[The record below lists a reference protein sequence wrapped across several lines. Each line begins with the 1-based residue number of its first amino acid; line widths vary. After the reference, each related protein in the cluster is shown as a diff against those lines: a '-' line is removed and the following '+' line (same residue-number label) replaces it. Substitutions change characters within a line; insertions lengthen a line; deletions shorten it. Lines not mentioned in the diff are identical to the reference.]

1 MACLSNTGYAKGCDA
16 SYGGIK
22 KIAIYEKAAFNL
34 TGMTVT
40 DGAVSALTI
49 YDGYTGYT
57 YDFLKDNSNWTEP
70 IVGDGIMT
78 SVHFT
83 PTITLM
89 FRKMSNTLRN
99 EIMELTKGDLVA
111 FLEDYNDTVWFIGSD
126 RGLQVVASDGG
137 ASGNVLDELNGETI
151 VLQGA
156 ETYKAYTVTDITSLS
171 FYNAGLNPS
180 GW

>member
-1 MACLSNTGYAKGCDA
+1 MACLSNSGYAKGCDS

-40 DGAVSALTI
+40 AGVVSASTL
-49 YDGYTGYT
+49 YSGYTGYT
-57 YDFLKDNSNWTEP
+57 YDFLKDNSNWTEA

-78 SVHFT
+78 TVHFT
-83 PTITLM
+83 PIITLV

-99 EIMELTKGDLVA
+99 EIMELTKGELVA
-111 FLEDYNDTVWFIGSD
+111 FLTDYNDVTWMIGSD
-126 RGLQVVASDGG
+126 RGLQLGAGAGG
-137 ASGNVLDELNGETI
+137 SSGSKLEELNGETI
-151 VLQGA
+151 VLTGA
-156 ETYKAYTVTDITSLS
+156 ETYKAYTIDVTTQSW
-171 FYNAGLNPS
+171 YVAGAQPS

>member
-1 MACLSNTGYAKGCDA
+1 MACLTNAGYAKGCDA

-40 DGAVSALTI
+40 AGVVTSVDLKN
-49 YDGYTGYT
+49 GYTGYT
-57 YDFLKDNSNWTEP
+57 YDFLKDNSNWTEA

-83 PTITLM
+83 PVITLV
-89 FRKMSNTLRN
+89 FRKMSTTLRN
-99 EIMELTKGDLVA
+99 EIMELTKGELVA
-111 FLEDYNDTVWFIGSD
+111 FLTDYNNTTWMIGTD
-126 RGLQVVASDGG
+126 RGLQLSASAGG
-137 ASGNVLDELNGETI
+137 ASGSKLEELNGETI
-151 VLQGA
+151 ILNGA
-156 ETYKAYTVTDITSLS
+156 ETYKSYTIDVTSQSWYRATEQ
-171 FYNAGLNPS
+171 PS